1 MANLSISINWKKNIT
16 FVWLLFVLLED
27 WKDWKV
33 SGGISIGS
41 DLPNDD
47 NPTTAVPVVLRNNDF
62 RVHQNNPLLFTFF
75 LYMSTSQK
83 CAFDGGY
90 KCNRLIKWRENF

>member
-1 MANLSISINWKKNIT
+1 MANLSVSINWKKNIT
-16 FVWLLFVLLED
+16 FAWLLFVLLED

-62 RVHQNNPLLFTFF
+62 KSSIKQSFIVYIFKNAHFSFICLPPKNVHLTEAIN
-75 LYMSTSQK
+75 
-83 CAFDGGY
+83 AID
-90 KCNRLIKWRENF
+90 W